1 MRHNFPRA
9 AFFRKGVEI
18 FRPNLNR
25 TTDFHNFVELIGN
38 NTRLSLL
45 HHVAGSESVWTNRE
59 RREKI
64 HARCEDR
71 LFSRSFYN
79 CRAPVRLCVWFDC
92 MTTLRGRHGARRFFP
107 TNPLCASSLVC
118 VHVSLLEVASRFSC
132 VPSTTDCRPTLTKTL
147 VSKRRARQHSHQL
160 KIMKN
165 HIFLVFRNLSPLSL
179 LPIIP
184 SPSHF
189 SGRPMDPILFDVARR
204 HQQAVTLIAR
214 KNLKRFRS

>member
-1 MRHNFPRA
+1 
-9 AFFRKGVEI
+9 
-18 FRPNLNR
+18 
-25 TTDFHNFVELIGN
+25 
-38 NTRLSLL
+38 
-45 HHVAGSESVWTNRE
+45 
-59 RREKI
+59 
-64 HARCEDR
+64 
-71 LFSRSFYN
+71 
-79 CRAPVRLCVWFDC
+79 

-165 HIFLVFRNLSPLSL
+165 HIFLVFRNLSRPSL

-189 SGRPMDPILFDVARR
+189 SGRTYGPDFVRRRKTSPTSRDFD
-204 HQQAVTLIAR
+204 R
-214 KNLKRFRS
+214 KEKSKTFSIVDNTVDDVRSCGMKSDFFSYFLL